1 MKALTFKEKQ
11 ETLTEIFKQYHRAKL
26 RLECLEN
33 RNFYPSVDYL
43 TVKEQKT
50 YYQGVEKQLDKY
62 IQSKDELKQ
71 IIETFHIVINK
82 LSKDSQTIIINEFIF
97 QRDKDWWIEYFSRS
111 TYYRLKTR
119 AMEEAL
125 FYFNCL

>member
-11 ETLTEIFKQYHRAKL
+11 ETLTQIFKQYHRAKL
-26 RLECLEN
+26 QLECLEN
-33 RNFYPSVDYL
+33 RNFYPSINYL
-43 TVKEQKT
+43 SVKEEKV
-50 YYQGVEKQLDKY
+50 YYQGVEKSLDCY

-71 IIETFHIVINK
+71 IIKTFHMIIDK
-82 LSKDSQTIIINEFIF
+82 LSKDSQTIIINEFLH
-97 QRDKDWWIEYFSRS
+97 QSEKDWWIEFFSRS

-119 AMEEAL
+119 AMEEVL

>member
-11 ETLTEIFKQYHRAKL
+11 ETLTQIFKQYHRAKL
-26 RLECLEN
+26 QLECLEN
-33 RNFYPSVDYL
+33 KNFYPSIDYL

-50 YYQGVEKQLDKY
+50 YYQGVEKQWDYY

-71 IIETFHIVINK
+71 IIETFHIVIDK